1 MKGNRMMRMM
11 SAMVMISLAAT
22 HFSGQFDLLHP
33 SFLWIAAFA
42 SIMAFQATF
51 TGFCPAG
58 IIMGNGKKAACCSK

>member
-1 MKGNRMMRMM
+1 MKGNRMSRMM
-11 SAMVMISLAAT
+11 SVMVLISLAAT

-33 SFLWIAAFA
+33 SFLWIAGFA

-58 IIMGNGKKAACCSK
+58 AIMGGGKKAACCSK

>member
-1 MKGNRMMRMM
+1 MKGNRLARML
-11 SAMVMISLAAT
+11 SVIVVISLAAT

-58 IIMGNGKKAACCSK
+58 LIMGKDKAAACCTK